1 MHPIRYTIRRSKN
14 DVRKEPYFII
24 RIAFFN
30 GTRRRGRA
38 WRVESISPQLRAPVP
53 SCEKKK
59 NKKKRG
65 TLFAPFRESHAY
77 MTRDKSD

>member
-1 MHPIRYTIRRSKN
+1 M
-14 DVRKEPYFII
+14 
-24 RIAFFN
+24 
-30 GTRRRGRA
+30 
-38 WRVESISPQLRAPVP
+38 ESISPQLPLFLRVK
-53 SCEKKK
+53 KKK